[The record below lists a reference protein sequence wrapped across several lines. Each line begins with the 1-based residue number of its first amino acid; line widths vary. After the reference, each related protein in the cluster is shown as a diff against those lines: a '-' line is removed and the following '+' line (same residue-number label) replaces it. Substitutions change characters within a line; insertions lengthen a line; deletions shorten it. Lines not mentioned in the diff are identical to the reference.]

1 MFHDWRKRRGESS
14 SGHPG
19 AFLQADTANRI
30 SQLCYIALS
39 LSLSLS
45 LTSLVALSV
54 AVELVEKSVKPLLQ
68 DKKNN
73 NIHNF
78 NPESPGLSMP
88 ASSSYNK
95 CVFQSY
101 ILTVI
106 QTRADSVR
114 KEVLDPT
121 RSQVFHMT
129 PMGEPEKLWGSTKQS
144 QCRVKIVCC
153 VQKHAT
159 RCVIVCMC
167 QWLVYSFILSF
178 YFI

>member
-1 MFHDWRKRRGESS
+1 MTDERDGERAAVGIQGRFYRLTQQTEYHSCV
-14 SGHPG
+14 
-19 AFLQADTANRI
+19 T
-30 SQLCYIALS
+30 S

-68 DKKNN
+68 DKKKKN

-88 ASSSYNK
+88 ASSSYNQ

-106 QTRADSVR
+106 QTRADSVG

-129 PMGEPEKLWGSTKQS
+129 PMGEPEKLRGKYKAITMQG
-144 QCRVKIVCC
+144 
-153 VQKHAT
+153 
-159 RCVIVCMC
+159 
-167 QWLVYSFILSF
+167 
-178 YFI
+178 